1 MAVFR
6 FPCVVL
12 GAGQVVLL
20 QHTRRW
26 LVIMLHGMVRG
37 RVGVIPGDKTGDCGD
52 VVNLVGNVTRRSGD
66 FQRS

>member
-1 MAVFR
+1 MAVSR

-37 RVGVIPGDKTGDCGD
+37 RVGVIHPQATKLAI
-52 VVNLVGNVTRRSGD
+52 VAML
-66 FQRS
+66 